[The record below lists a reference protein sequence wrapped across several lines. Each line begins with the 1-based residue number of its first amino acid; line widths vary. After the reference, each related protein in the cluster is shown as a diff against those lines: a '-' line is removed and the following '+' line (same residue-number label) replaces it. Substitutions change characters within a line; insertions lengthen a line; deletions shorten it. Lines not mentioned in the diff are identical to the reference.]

1 MNDEINNCVFLM
13 LVFIS
18 SLDFKQ
24 KIYQMKSEFFDKKV
38 ILCDLK
44 WPLGPYYILYFCFF
58 SICDRKKSLNPGI
71 TDSQSLGVP
80 EFFCET

>member
-1 MNDEINNCVFLM
+1 M

-18 SLDFKQ
+18 SFNFKQ
-24 KIYQMKSEFFDKKV
+24 KNISNESEFFDKKV

-44 WPLGPYYILYFCFF
+44 WPLGPYYILYILYFCFF

-80 EFFCET
+80 EFFLRDIE